1 MKWALRKIVSII
13 IIIILVFNI
22 IMPVISFA
30 SEECEKNVEKTE
42 DVNNKNDKE
51 EEEKEVAN
59 IDETIED
66 DEEIKNETIEQEIQD
81 NTNDLTKDL
90 ELIEENDNSE
100 SLKVESE
107 ENEVKQENN
116 EEESE
121 IIENKNEE
129 IIEEKIPRITYST
142 HVQNI
147 GWQDYVEEGI
157 MAGTEGKGLRLE
169 GIKIKIETE
178 LQGKIEYSTHIQNI
192 GWQNYVE
199 GGQLSGTTGKSYRL
213 EAIRIK
219 LTDELAEKYDIYYR
233 THIQNF
239 GWLNWTK
246 NGEKSGSEGFLYRM
260 EAIQI
265 KIVKK
270 GEEINGT
277 GKSFV
282 KMPKL
287 QYSTHIENI
296 GWQGYVNKGEE
307 SGTQG
312 LGLRLEGIKIKLED
326 SNLTGSIKYSTHIQN
341 IGWQNFVGE
350 EQLSGT
356 TGKSL
361 RLEGIKM
368 KLTGEL
374 SEYFDIYYRTHVQNM
389 GWIAWAKNGE
399 EAGTEGYSYRL
410 EAIQIQLVLK
420 GENAPGNTRG
430 HFYMKSLERKSIEG
444 IKFVFG
450 NVCAGIDVSEH
461 NKIINWQAVK
471 NVADFAIIRCGY
483 GQNFDYQDDKYFET
497 NIQNCIVNNIPIEVY
512 LYSYADNIEKAG
524 SEADHVI
531 RLCNKYKNYIRK
543 VWYDVED
550 NSVFNQI
557 VSGGMSRESLGQIV
571 DTFAN
576 KLRSSGYDV
585 GLYTY
590 SNALNN
596 YFPSNVKNKYKIWIA
611 NYSGNSKDVF
621 ETTYS
626 VFKTLYQMWQ
636 FTSSG
641 VVNGI
646 VTNVDL
652 NIRF

>member
-1 MKWALRKIVSII
+1 
-13 IIIILVFNI
+13 
-22 IMPVISFA
+22 
-30 SEECEKNVEKTE
+30 
-42 DVNNKNDKE
+42 
-51 EEEKEVAN
+51 
-59 IDETIED
+59 
-66 DEEIKNETIEQEIQD
+66 
-81 NTNDLTKDL
+81 
-90 ELIEENDNSE
+90 
-100 SLKVESE
+100 
-107 ENEVKQENN
+107 
-116 EEESE
+116 
-121 IIENKNEE
+121 
-129 IIEEKIPRITYST
+129 
-142 HVQNI
+142 
-147 GWQDYVEEGI
+147 
-157 MAGTEGKGLRLE
+157 
-169 GIKIKIETE
+169 
-178 LQGKIEYSTHIQNI
+178 
-192 GWQNYVE
+192 
-199 GGQLSGTTGKSYRL
+199 
-213 EAIRIK
+213 
-219 LTDELAEKYDIYYR
+219 
-233 THIQNF
+233 
-239 GWLNWTK
+239 
-246 NGEKSGSEGFLYRM
+246 
-260 EAIQI
+260 
-265 KIVKK
+265 
-270 GEEINGT
+270 
-277 GKSFV
+277 
-282 KMPKL
+282 
-287 QYSTHIENI
+287 
-296 GWQGYVNKGEE
+296 
-307 SGTQG
+307 
-312 LGLRLEGIKIKLED
+312 
-326 SNLTGSIKYSTHIQN
+326 
-341 IGWQNFVGE
+341 
-350 EQLSGT
+350 
-356 TGKSL
+356 
-361 RLEGIKM
+361 M